1 MRVEALA
8 AKSILFFL
16 LKLCLERYMQFLVST
31 SWLEENIDDTDLK
44 ILECTVALKPGD
56 GGFVAE
62 SMFDDWYQNHIPNS
76 QYVDLTNDLS
86 DPTSSLRFTMPSEN
100 RFAEVMEALGISSDS
115 RVVLYDRRMTMW
127 ATRVWWMLKFFGFDQ
142 CAVLDGGWRT
152 WSNEG
157 RKISHGNEKLH
168 APGKFDCVLRP
179 EMIVSTKEVE
189 ASLTGAACLVN
200 SLSPENHDGTD
211 LSYGTAGHIPGAS
224 NVYAVKLVDS
234 QSHKFLP
241 IVELKQIFS
250 SITESKKPI
259 ITYCGGGIA
268 ATSDAFV
275 LTALLGENDVAV
287 YDGSL
292 SEWLLDPA
300 RPMEV

>member
-1 MRVEALA
+1 
-8 AKSILFFL
+8 
-16 LKLCLERYMQFLVST
+16 
-31 SWLEENIDDTDLK
+31 
-44 ILECTVALKPGD
+44 
-56 GGFVAE
+56 
-62 SMFDDWYQNHIPNS
+62 
-76 QYVDLTNDLS
+76 
-86 DPTSSLRFTMPSEN
+86 MPSEN
-100 RFAEVMEALGISSDS
+100 QFGEAMEALGISNDS
-115 RVVLYDRRMTMW
+115 RVILYDRRMTMW
-127 ATRVWWMLKFFGFDQ
+127 ATRVWWMLKCFGFDQ

-157 RKISHGNEKLH
+157 RKISHGEEKLH
-168 APGKFDCVLRP
+168 QPGKFDCVLRP

-189 ASLTGAACLVN
+189 ASMSGAACLVN
-200 SLSPENHDGTD
+200 ALSPENHDGTD
-211 LSYGTAGHIPGAS
+211 QSYGKAGHIPGAS

-234 QSHKFLP
+234 KSHKFLS
-241 IVELKQIFS
+241 IAELREIFS

-275 LTALLGENDVAV
+275 LTALLGHDDVAV

-292 SEWLLDPA
+292 SEWVLDPA